1 MLTTA
6 GETFLAM
13 SRKVLALTVPVS
25 GALFIGGAAVVW
37 AIELGDNPKRDAIT
51 IPTRSDVSTTGTR
64 YRSAVFL
71 LDISAS
77 QSTRSSGRYP
87 GRHHTSVT
95 IACWRGPV
103 TIASRRSR
111 YTLISDRTPKSPTY
125 SPGSTVKPVPGS
137 SRRSSW
143 VS

>member
-25 GALFIGGAAVVW
+25 GALFIGGAATVW

-77 QSTRSSGRYP
+77 TQHTVERSANRP
-87 GRHHTSVT
+87 P
-95 IACWRGPV
+95 IIPA
-103 TIASRRSR
+103 
-111 YTLISDRTPKSPTY
+111 
-125 SPGSTVKPVPGS
+125 
-137 SRRSSW
+137 
-143 VS
+143 